1 MAFGPLPP
9 AQPQIEKLE
18 HPVQVRAL
26 PDPPALANVNAFNV
40 NVNYNN
46 ELAIINQNV
55 NVLVEIIKR
64 KLGNSN
70 QNVNQKVAVIVNNIN
85 RAMNTINTNHMQHI
99 EQRIIT
105 RDARTNEALVKDT
118 ATLNNLN
125 NPILQNFVHL
135 QNYTRGEDSQQY
147 VNTAN
152 ANEAIVSVQDPVNLG
167 NLITIDMTDLQNDN
181 GSSLNPEYTAGQLD
195 LANNQADINTVQ
207 TRLDNCQRLEM
218 LYLIK
223 HEELMKTFTFT
234 LNLFDKY
241 QYSTKL
247 LLFVLKNLVNKQ
259 PPGHPPYV
267 PMPIRINLPKPL
279 IRNIKELLKDQQ
291 KMGDVITE
299 MRNAL
304 DDDSV
309 RDIASTTKY
318 NPTSDELER
327 QGRLRDQT
335 IPP

>member
-1 MAFGPLPP
+1 MAFGPPPP
-9 AQPQIEKLE
+9 ASVERIVDPGNPAIV
-18 HPVQVRAL
+18 PNA
-26 PDPPALANVNAFNV
+26 PPAIIAPGFDNGT
-40 NVNYNN
+40 NYQG
-46 ELAIINQNV
+46 ELAIVSAGING
-55 NVLVEIIKR
+55 LVEIIKR
-64 KLGNSN
+64 KLGRNN
-70 QNVNQKVAVIVNNIN
+70 QEVNQKVINIVNGIN
-85 RAMNTINTNHMQHI
+85 NAMTTINNNYMNYL
-99 EQRIIT
+99 ET
-105 RDARTNEALVKDT
+105 R
-118 ATLNNLN
+118 
-125 NPILQNFVHL
+125 FVD
-135 QNYTRGEDSQQY
+135 R
-147 VNTAN
+147 N
-152 ANEAIVSVQDPVNLG
+152 ANQEAIVRPGLTNLNAGLVGPEFTNIQNMARTRNPYRDDPANVGEAIVKIDNRLIPG
-167 NLITIDMTDLQNDN
+167 RHITINMTDLQHDN

>member
-218 LYLIK
+218 LYLMK
-223 HEELMKTFTFT
+223 HEELMKTFVFA

-241 QYSTKL
+241 QYSIKL
-247 LLFVLKNLVNKQ
+247 LLFVLKNLVIKRL
-259 PPGHPPYV
+259 PPRPP
-267 PMPIRINLPKPL
+267 INIQLPKPL

-291 KMGDVITE
+291 KMQDVIKE
-299 MRNAL
+299 MRTVVNN
-304 DDDSV
+304 DDI
-309 RDIASTTKY
+309 RDISSPAKT
-318 NPTSDELER
+318 NPSSQNLVTNPGGTL
-327 QGRLRDQT
+327 LDQAT
-335 IPP
+335 P

>member
-1 MAFGPLPP
+1 MAFVPP
-9 AQPQIEKLE
+9 PRPPQ
-18 HPVQVRAL
+18 QVNRIVDPTKPAIV
-26 PDPPALANVNAFNV
+26 PIDPPGLNPQGFTYRNPYAG
-40 NVNYNN
+40 
-46 ELAIINQNV
+46 ELAIVSAGING
-55 NVLVEIIKR
+55 LVEIIKR
-64 KLGNSN
+64 KLGRNN
-70 QNVNQKVAVIVNNIN
+70 QEVNQKVINIVNGIN
-85 RAMNTINTNHMQHI
+85 NAMTTINNNYMNYL
-99 EQRIIT
+99 ET
-105 RDARTNEALVKDT
+105 R
-118 ATLNNLN
+118 
-125 NPILQNFVHL
+125 FVD
-135 QNYTRGEDSQQY
+135 R
-147 VNTAN
+147 N
-152 ANEAIVSVQDPVNLG
+152 ANQEAIVRPGLTNLNAGLVGPEFTNIQNMARTRNPYRDDPANVGEAIVKIDNRLIPG
-167 NLITIDMTDLQNDN
+167 RHITINMTDLQHDN

-318 NPTSDELER
+318 IPTSDELER
-327 QGRLRDQT
+327 QGSLRDPAT
-335 IPP
+335 P

>member
-1 MAFGPLPP
+1 MAFGPPPP
-9 AQPQIEKLE
+9 ASVERIVDPGNPAIV
-18 HPVQVRAL
+18 PNA
-26 PDPPALANVNAFNV
+26 PPAYIAPGFDNGT
-40 NVNYNN
+40 NYQG
-46 ELAIINQNV
+46 ELAIVSAGING
-55 NVLVEIIKR
+55 LVEIIKR
-64 KLGNSN
+64 KLGRNN
-70 QNVNQKVAVIVNNIN
+70 QEVNQKVINIVNGIN
-85 RAMNTINTNHMQHI
+85 NAMTTINNNYMNYL
-99 EQRIIT
+99 ET
-105 RDARTNEALVKDT
+105 R
-118 ATLNNLN
+118 
-125 NPILQNFVHL
+125 FVD
-135 QNYTRGEDSQQY
+135 R
-147 VNTAN
+147 N
-152 ANEAIVSVQDPVNLG
+152 ANQEAIVRPGLTNLNAGLVGTEFTNIQNMARTRNPYRDDPANVGEAIVKIDNRLIPG
-167 NLITIDMTDLQNDN
+167 RHITINMTDLQHDN